1 MLNTGSVYNLLLA
14 LIEHT
19 WSCTQ
24 QTRYWCWMWVEKIM
38 FWSSCFICIYKNQNC
53 SFKIKTISNRP
64 TFCWFNFEN
73 LFQQILQNYNV
84 LALFKSHFSTIIEIQ
99 TKPPVYHPNSTP
111 LFLCYMASLSLIR
124 KYKQHWRCFSIAVV
138 STLNYPVS
146 INDKITNIGILLY
159 YTTLPL

>member
-53 SFKIKTISNRP
+53 SFKKKLSAI
-64 TFCWFNFEN
+64 
-73 LFQQILQNYNV
+73 LFDFVDLILKIYFSKIWQNYTV